1 VNARGTR
8 PEDGRADSPG
18 NDAGSHPRRSGARE
32 DAVTSVAPFDAP
44 LDESKSARDT
54 ASAEPVRPERVCPNC
69 GRALL
74 ERKCKLLC
82 PNLEC
87 GYYMSCSDFY

>member
-1 VNARGTR
+1 VTLPISAGTHETMEAAAVSSR
-8 PEDGRADSPG
+8 PETDPAPTRA
-18 NDAGSHPRRSGARE
+18 
-32 DAVTSVAPFDAP
+32 
-44 LDESKSARDT
+44 
-54 ASAEPVRPERVCPNC
+54 AEQPSDRPERVCPNC